1 MPHQT
6 QENLENLFRKIKDF
20 LGKLRKD
27 SDIDVTIYVK
37 NPISGYELLSLVQK
51 LSKSAFKTSSDEK

>member
-1 MPHQT
+1 MPYQT

-27 SDIDVTIYVK
+27 SDIDVAIYVK